1 MQEVTTVVKM
11 DDQGRVRIPGP
22 AREALGIKDSGALL
36 EIVIRR
42 VSEQQGNAEASP
54 IVA

>member
-1 MQEVTTVVKM
+1 MQEVTTIVKM

-36 EIVIRR
+36 EIVIRK